1 MNSSDGRAEWTA
13 LWKAAAP
20 RLKAI
25 RAAELRCVD
34 VAAFIDSMR
43 DAYAAVQATT
53 PERITSG
60 LVEQQR
66 LFAKWR
72 P

>member
-13 LWKAAAP
+13 QWKAAAP
-20 RLKAI
+20 RLQAI
-25 RAAELRCVD
+25 RAAELRCVN

-43 DAYAAVQATT
+43 DAYEAVQAAT
-53 PERITSG
+53 PAPNTSG

-66 LFAKWR
+66 FFAMLLR
-72 P
+72 